1 MSQFPIGDETQR
13 SDDSPPGQ
21 REDSVKQA
29 LRGARRNR
37 FRVGV
42 VFGII
47 VTIAVVLLIVQ
58 NGESAQLDW
67 VGFHFKMPL
76 WILLVLTAVA
86 GAIVWELVKV
96 GWRRGKTQRRNQKA
110 ALAKARNSKHS

>member
-1 MSQFPIGDETQR
+1 MSQSPIGDKPVPTTP
-13 SDDSPPGQ
+13 S
-21 REDSVKQA
+21 EDSIKQA

-37 FRVGV
+37 FRAGV
-42 VFGII
+42 LFGII

-96 GWRRGKTQRRNQKA
+96 GWRRGNEQRRNQKA
-110 ALAKARNSKHS
+110 ALAKTRRSEST